1 MSNQLVSII
10 MPSYN
15 CGEFVKDS
23 IRSVQAQ
30 TYTNWELIFMDDSST
45 DDTIRQVSL
54 MRDEDKRI
62 HLFQNIGNLGAAITR
77 NNALREAKGKWI
89 AFLDSDDLWEPEKLE
104 KQVRFMEEHGYKF
117 SYTCYAEMDG
127 VGKDTGV
134 IVSGPNKVTKAGMFA
149 FCWPGCLTVMYDAN
163 EIGLLQIENIK
174 KNNDYAMWLK
184 VCKKADCYLL
194 PEVLAKYR
202 RGRSGS
208 VSTHG
213 ITTMIKWHYRLFRDT
228 EKMGVIPSLWHTG
241 VNLVCG
247 FYKKLKYVKKA

>member
-89 AFLDSDDLWEPEKLE
+89 LF
-104 KQVRFMEEHGYKF
+104 
-117 SYTCYAEMDG
+117 
-127 VGKDTGV
+127 
-134 IVSGPNKVTKAGMFA
+134 I
-149 FCWPGCLTVMYDAN
+149 
-163 EIGLLQIENIK
+163 
-174 KNNDYAMWLK
+174 LK
-184 VCKKADCYLL
+184 
-194 PEVLAKYR
+194 
-202 RGRSGS
+202 
-208 VSTHG
+208 
-213 ITTMIKWHYRLFRDT
+213 IM
-228 EKMGVIPSLWHTG
+228 
-241 VNLVCG
+241 
-247 FYKKLKYVKKA
+247 